1 MTQTCAQI
9 NVCVNV
15 CRKTPF
21 PLQVTGVHVCPVLA
35 LDSTVN
41 EIRTD
46 DNCKTAEKKMFIT
59 GIGGT

>member
-1 MTQTCAQI
+1 MTKTCEQI

-21 PLQVTGVHVCPVLA
+21 PFVTGVHVCPA
-35 LDSTVN
+35 SAWDSTGN

-46 DNCKTAEKKMFIT
+46 DNYKSYKEDVHFL
-59 GIGGT
+59 